1 MMDGY
6 TATKLIRQ
14 WGIEEGIEPTPIVAL
29 TAHALDD
36 DEQKSIDAGCTA
48 HITKPIM
55 KLALMEA
62 INRHSMKVAI

>member
-14 WGIEEGIEPTPIVAL
+14 WEIEEGIEPTPIVAL

-36 DEQKSIDAGCTA
+36 DEQKVLTLGVP
-48 HITKPIM
+48 PISP
-55 KLALMEA
+55 
-62 INRHSMKVAI
+62 NR